1 MSENPYV
8 DEWGHHIGFCNGC
21 GAEGELGQDCSEC
34 DEGEVVP
41 YDDDPD
47 PDGLEANQ

>member
-1 MSENPYV
+1 MGESPFY
-8 DEWGHHIGFCNGC
+8 DEWGHHLGHCNGC
-21 GAEGELGQDCSEC
+21 GTEMELGQDCQEC

-47 PDGLEANQ
+47 GDNW